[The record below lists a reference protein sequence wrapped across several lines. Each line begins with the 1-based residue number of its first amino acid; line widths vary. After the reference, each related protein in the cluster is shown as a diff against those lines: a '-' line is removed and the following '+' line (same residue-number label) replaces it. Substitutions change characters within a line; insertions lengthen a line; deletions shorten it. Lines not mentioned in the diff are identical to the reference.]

1 MRCTRTFHTNA
12 LALVASSLGNQ
23 KIGGVAYET
32 TFNVTPVYT
41 IPAGMLSMVNVIGR
55 WMGAGEMMHPCPTG
69 CFRV

>member
-1 MRCTRTFHTNA
+1 MRCTRTLHTNV

-41 IPAGMLSMVNVIGR
+41 IPAGTLSMVDVIGR
-55 WMGAGEMMHPCPTG
+55 WMGASEMMHLCLFG